1 MSTNGTAGATQ
12 MPDLSGMIGA
22 LLSNPAAMSMLSSLL
37 SGMGGGGG
45 AQASGQAQPAFSA
58 GPVSDASPPAS
69 EYPPPFP
76 PPTPALPPHA
86 AGGGALGTRDE
97 RAALLYALRP
107 FLPPEKCEMID
118 GLLRILDLLVLIRKR
133 R

>member
-1 MSTNGTAGATQ
+1 MSEVSGGA
-12 MPDLSGMIGA
+12 PDLSAIISG

-37 SGMGGGGG
+37 SGMGNSASATAAGPPAQSASEGG
-45 AQASGQAQPAFSA
+45 APIAP
-58 GPVSDASPPAS
+58 PPLPPAS
-69 EYPPPFP
+69 TAFAPMAGPPV
-76 PPTPALPPHA
+76 
-86 AGGGALGTRDE
+86 GARDE

-118 GLLRILDLLVLIRKR
+118 GLLRILDLLTLIRGR